1 MKIPINVI
9 TVILL
14 LISITKLISCNSDKI
29 ITYMISIFLF
39 FVFYSY
45 SDKSILEIIINI
57 SKDLGNSSVLYG
69 STDSLSEF
77 FLTKNISS
85 MYFIALYSY
94 FLFLKKYFSK
104 SFSLF
109 EFVLFVLLIGLFFSR
124 QAYLSFFILTYIY
137 FLYSN
142 IKFKYKI
149 LLSIISIIIFLSII
163 FLIFDFHSAN
173 DGASQRLELWYYFFN
188 NIKIDYLFGNGVI
201 EMNNYLINTIGID
214 NYHMFFMNQI
224 GTYGLIFFIAYNIFL
239 IIIFFNAY
247 KTSKFTIFLILAYF
261 LNVLFQTH
269 GYEFQ
274 NLFLLMISV
283 SVINNN
289 KGVSSVKYFN
299 NNPNI

>member
-1 MKIPINVI
+1 
-9 TVILL
+9 
-14 LISITKLISCNSDKI
+14 
-29 ITYMISIFLF
+29 MISIFLF

-188 NIKIDYLFGNGVI
+188 NRKIDYLFGNGVI